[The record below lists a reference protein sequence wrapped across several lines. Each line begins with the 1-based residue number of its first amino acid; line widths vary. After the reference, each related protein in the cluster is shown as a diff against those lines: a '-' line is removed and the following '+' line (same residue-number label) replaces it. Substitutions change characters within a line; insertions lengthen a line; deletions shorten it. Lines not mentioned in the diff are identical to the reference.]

1 MCSGCNPLANG
12 GLSIRHQRPNL
23 NETRD
28 VHPRFSVVIP
38 VQNRADVVGRAIA
51 SVVSQTFADFELLVV
66 DDGSTDDSV
75 AAARAVADKRVKIL
89 RQEHQGIEAARAA
102 GMQLA
107 KGKWVLFLD
116 PDDEVA
122 PAWLAR
128 LGRLID
134 STDAELVSCGGE
146 QFYRDGTQST
156 FRPVL
161 LEPQPVDPA
170 SRWHHPVDHG
180 YKACFRSGTFASSR
194 ERLERIGAFTP
205 LAKPNGDHLLVSTVR
220 SAGVGQLNS
229 EATAPTQIDPAAL
242 DFGLATPPALSLLEI
257 GKRLADSVI
266 NDGQIISHTPEP
278 LIRWNE
284 SPEEPCA
291 GGDELRLNWA
301 LQALDAMARTPIP
314 DSMLLA
320 RYATIGGVAAA
331 RLRKHAQARSM
342 FKLARQA
349 SPEVPKHWARWLAS
363 CVAALSNRIWE
374 PTQEFEAEA
383 IVPVLSEEGSLLSS
397 PEMLAQP
404 ASAA

>member
-1 MCSGCNPLANG
+1 M
-12 GLSIRHQRPNL
+12 
-23 NETRD
+23 
-28 VHPRFSVVIP
+28 HPRFSVVIP

-51 SVVSQTFADFELLVV
+51 SVVAQTFADFELLVV

-89 RQEHQGIEAARAA
+89 RQEHHGIEAARAA

-107 KGKWVLFLD
+107 HGKWVLFLD

-170 SRWHHPVDHG
+170 SKWHHPVDHG
-180 YKACFRSGTFASSR
+180 FKACFRSGTFAASR
-194 ERLERIGAFTP
+194 ARLERVGAFTP
-205 LAKPNGDHLLVSTVR
+205 LAEPSSDHLLASTVR

-229 EATAPTQIDPAAL
+229 ENSAPATFDPAAFDPAAL
-242 DFGLATPPALSLLEI
+242 DPTALDRCPLIPPALSLLEI

-266 NDGQIISHTPEP
+266 DDGQIISHTPEP
-278 LIRWNE
+278 LVRWNE
-284 SPEEPCA
+284 APEEPCA
-291 GGDELRLNWA
+291 GGDALRLSWS

-314 DSMLLA
+314 DAMLLA

-331 RLRKHAQARSM
+331 RLRNHAQARSM

-349 SPEVPKHWARWLAS
+349 SPEVPKHWARWVAS
-363 CVAALSNRIWE
+363 CVAPLSNQIWE
-374 PTQEFEAEA
+374 PTPEFEAEA
-383 IVPVLSEEGSLLSS
+383 SVPVLSEEGSLLSS
-397 PEMLAQP
+397 SELLAQS